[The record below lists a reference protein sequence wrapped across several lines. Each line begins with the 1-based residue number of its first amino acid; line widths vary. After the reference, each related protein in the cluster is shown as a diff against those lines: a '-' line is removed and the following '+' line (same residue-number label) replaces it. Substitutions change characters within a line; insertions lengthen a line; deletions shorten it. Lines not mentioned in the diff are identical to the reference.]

1 MRTEDRNDTDAA
13 SIVRGIA
20 DELKAESGARFSK
33 YSPEQPS
40 VKQLQF
46 INSNA
51 HECLFGGGVGGGKSS
66 GLLMA
71 FLRDVH
77 IPGYRGLILRKTMGE
92 AKLSGGPLQRA
103 KSWWYGR
110 SDVHWNEENK
120 TFTFPS
126 GATLTFGYLDLE
138 DHIYQYQGTEWHF
151 IGFDELT
158 HFEESSYFNLVL
170 ERQRRTLSAKD
181 AGIVIRAR
189 STANPE
195 GKGFPWVTKHFVNP
209 GHPARHYIAST
220 LHDNP
225 GLDIED
231 YLTRLDHLTPERRRR
246 MVEGIWDPEPPATAI
261 WKADYLQHVT
271 TQELEARKDFKYVI
285 TVLALDPAVTSR
297 DKSDDSGIV
306 IISVGNDGKL
316 YIRGDV
322 TGKYSPNAVAQ
333 ITKNTWRMI
342 KPNSGHLRVRY
353 ESNQGGDYVG
363 EMLKA
368 TFDPADSLGVVKGI
382 PSRVSKEERA
392 YPIAQQYERGNI
404 YHVLKTREHP
414 DGTIEHHNGL
424 ADLEREMLFW
434 NPVLDKRKSPNRL
447 DALVIGC
454 TDLLPFI
461 GKARRET
468 TTVQRLNVA
477 RQD

>member
-1 MRTEDRNDTDAA
+1 MRSQNTGRDDAA
-13 SIVRGIA
+13 TSIRRLVETIKSNAGV
-20 DELKAESGARFSK
+20 KFSK
-33 YSPEQPS
+33 YSPEEPS
-40 VKQLQF
+40 AKQLDF
-46 INSNA
+46 INCDDFEA
-51 HECLFGGGVGGGKSS
+51 LFGGGVGGGKSS

-71 FLRDVH
+71 YLKYVWY
-77 IPGYRGLILRKTMGE
+77 PGYRGIILRKTLGE
-92 AKLSGGPLQRA
+92 SKLAGGPLQRSKEWFTNTDA
-103 KSWWYGR
+103 
-110 SDVHWNEENK
+110 VWNEDAK
-120 TFTFPS
+120 TWTFPS
-126 GATLTFGYLDLE
+126 GATLTFGYLERD
-138 DHIYQYQGTEWHF
+138 DDVYRYQGTEWHF
-151 IGFDELT
+151 VGIDELT
-158 HFEESSYFNLVL
+158 HMSKDAYEWMVYQ
-170 ERQRRTLSAKD
+170 RMRRTAQDKE
-181 AGIVIRAR
+181 AGIVLRAR
-189 STANPE
+189 STANPIGPGYE
-195 GKGFPWVTKHFVNP
+195 WVTKHFVDP
-209 GHPARHYIAST
+209 GDPTRKYIAST

-225 GLDIED
+225 GLDVED
-231 YLTRLDHLTPERRRR
+231 YLKKLGNLSPEQQRR
-246 MVEGIWDPEPPATAI
+246 MIDGIWTPEPPATAI

-316 YIRGDV
+316 YVRGDV

-461 GKARRET
+461 GQARRET